1 MATRR
6 AGATL
11 RREFLRG
18 PRGRR
23 GLAPVTPAWSAERV
37 SQPDVPT
44 RTRRLWGFG
53 GWSRVGRRGA
63 SPPSGFFC
71 VHPTGGGSFEALSRE
86 SYSQCPGNVYSRRGV
101 RAPSCTASFLGG
113 VSERPAVCLVA
124 MRCLRGRARGRRV
137 QRRKRSF
144 EKWPF
149 RCFRPLTDTTSA
161 PFGRP
166 ADEMA
171 ADHAS
176 RRQESFA
183 ERDSPHPQLSAEWA
197 NGAFLLRAFQELS
210 DTPFSRFLIS
220 FRISPWPQARLSIE
234 LGRAD
239 LGV

>member
-1 MATRR
+1 MRLCGVSFS
-6 AGATL
+6 AGRVAGTAWHPSL
-11 RREFLRG
+11 
-18 PRGRR
+18 PRGLLSASLSPMYRR
-23 GLAPVTPAWSAERV
+23 GREGCGGSGAGPGWDGEGHHPRPVSSVFIQQE
-37 SQPDVPT
+37 
-44 RTRRLWGFG
+44 
-53 GWSRVGRRGA
+53 
-63 SPPSGFFC
+63 
-71 VHPTGGGSFEALSRE
+71 GGGSFKALSRE
-86 SYSQCPGNVYSRRGV
+86 SYSQRPGNVYSRRGV

-124 MRCLRGRARGRRV
+124 MRRLRGRARGRRV

-183 ERDSPHPQLSAEWA
+183 ERDSPHPSSLQ
-197 NGAFLLRAFQELS
+197 NGRMALFF
-210 DTPFSRFLIS
+210 
-220 FRISPWPQARLSIE
+220 
-234 LGRAD
+234 
-239 LGV
+239 